1 MDPKSLVS
9 TVALMAA
16 LSLSALAKEGT
27 WTGKISDSHCGATH
41 KKEML
46 AKHAKDAGK
55 TGSVDDREC
64 TEMCVKDGAKYVFAS
79 KGKVYEISN
88 QDLSLLKEHAG
99 HTVTLTGDMTG
110 NSIKVSNVTMPSTT
124 DSKQK
129 KN

>member
-1 MDPKSLVS
+1 MYPKSLVS

-16 LSLSALAKEGT
+16 FSFSAFAKEGT

-41 KKEML
+41 KKDML

-64 TEMCVKDGAKYVFAS
+64 TEMCVKDGAKYVFVS

-110 NSIKVSNVTMPSTT
+110 KSIKVSNVTMASTS

>member
-1 MDPKSLVS
+1 MHAKQLMFTMALV
-9 TVALMAA
+9 AA
-16 LSLSALAKEGT
+16 LSLPVFAKEGT
-27 WTGKISDSHCGATH
+27 WTGRISDSHCGATH

-46 AKHAKDAGK
+46 AKHAKDTGK

-64 TEMCVKDGAKYVFAS
+64 TELCVKDGAKYVFVS
-79 KGKVYEISN
+79 KGRVYQISN
-88 QDLSLLKEHAG
+88 QDLNLLKEHAG

-110 NSIKVSNVTMPSTT
+110 KTVKVSNITMPSTP